1 MGEIALLGLAIA
13 DRDEDDVALVALD
26 ILQILDEEGLSA
38 PAQTICLDVRVL
50 ATQQLELF
58 QDPRTLRDR
67 EGRNPE
73 RLPGQFAGVAD
84 TCLGNM
90 PRLRTLR
97 PRTATVSL
105 VFHPEFEMT
114 PTPRDRLYTP

>member
-38 PAQTICLDVRVL
+38 PAQKIFLDVRVL

-58 QDPRTLRDR
+58 QDRLTLRAR
-67 EGRNPE
+67 EGRDPE
-73 RLPGQFAGVAD
+73 RLPGMFARVAD
-84 TCLGNM
+84 HRLGNK
-90 PRLRTLR
+90 PSSEERSVGKACGRPVRTR
-97 PRTATVSL
+97 GSP
-105 VFHPEFEMT
+105 
-114 PTPRDRLYTP
+114 